1 MDVAL
6 LASIVDSSDDAIVSK
21 TLDGV
26 ITSWNRAAEEL
37 YGYTAEEIIGKSIA
51 LLTPVGSGEM
61 DEILGE
67 IRAGHRV
74 DHYQT
79 KRLKKD
85 GSVIPI
91 SLTVSPIYDQD
102 GAIVGASSIAR
113 DITELLRA
121 QALFRESSDYAR
133 SLIEASLDPLVTIS
147 VEGKIT
153 DVNEATVKVTGVER
167 ERLIGTDFSDYFT
180 EPVTAREGYR
190 QVFAEGSVTDY
201 PLTIRHRDGGLT
213 DVLYNASVYRDA
225 TGNVLGV
232 FAAARDVTAQKQAS
246 QYARRLIEASLDPFV
261 TINVEGKITDVNEA
275 TVKVTGVERERLIGT
290 DFSDYFTEPETA
302 REGYRRVFAQGS
314 VTDYPLTIRHRDGGL
329 TDVLY
334 NASVYRDATGNV
346 LGVFAAARDVSAQR
360 RAEAEI
366 AAQRAKDLERL
377 AELER
382 FQRLT
387 VGREL
392 KMIELKKQIAELK
405 KLLPD
410 DPGEMA

>member
-1 MDVAL
+1 M
-6 LASIVDSSDDAIVSK
+6 
-21 TLDGV
+21 
-26 ITSWNRAAEEL
+26 ITSWNQAAEEL
-37 YGYTAEEIIGKSIA
+37 YGYTAEEMIGESIA
-51 LLTPVGSGEM
+51 LLTPQGSGEM

-67 IRAGHRV
+67 IRAGQRV

-79 KRLKKD
+79 ARLRKD

-102 GAIVGASSIAR
+102 GEIIGASSIAR
-113 DITELLRA
+113 DITQLTRADALLREA
-121 QALFRESSDYAR
+121 SEYAR

-153 DVNEATVKVTGVER
+153 DVNEATAKVTGVER

-180 EPVTAREGYR
+180 EPETAREGYR
-190 QVFAEGSVTDY
+190 RVFAEGSVTDY

-225 TGNVLGV
+225 AGNVLGV
-232 FAAARDVTAQKQAS
+232 FAAARDVT
-246 QYARRLIEASLDPFV
+246 
-261 TINVEGKITDVNEA
+261 
-275 TVKVTGVERERLIGT
+275 
-290 DFSDYFTEPETA
+290 
-302 REGYRRVFAQGS
+302 
-314 VTDYPLTIRHRDGGL
+314 
-329 TDVLY
+329 
-334 NASVYRDATGNV
+334 
-346 LGVFAAARDVSAQR
+346 AQR

-392 KMIELKKQIAELK
+392 KMIELKKEIAELK
-405 KLLPD
+405 KLLPPD
-410 DPGEMA
+410 GGEVA